1 MKILVIEDEKK
12 VAKFI
17 KIGLE
22 EERYSVD
29 NAYDGKEGLDMAL
42 SNHYDAILLDIMLPE
57 MSGYKVLEE
66 LRAAHRNL
74 PVLLITALNT
84 TQDKVN
90 GLDLGADDYISKP
103 FVLDELTARLRAI
116 LRRTT
121 DTHSTKM
128 QCGELIL
135 DSVSHIAYRN
145 EREIELTTKEYSLL
159 EFLMRNKNKIVSRST
174 ITQHVWRQ
182 DYDPESNI
190 IDVYIKRLRTK
201 IDGESEKKP
210 MIQSIRG
217 VGYRLKEQTL

>member
-17 KIGLE
+17 KVGLE

-42 SNHYDAILLDIMLPE
+42 SNHYDAILLDVMLPE

-121 DTHSTKM
+121 ETLSTKM

-135 DSVSHIAYRN
+135 DSFSHIA
-145 EREIELTTKEYSLL
+145 
-159 EFLMRNKNKIVSRST
+159 
-174 ITQHVWRQ
+174 
-182 DYDPESNI
+182 
-190 IDVYIKRLRTK
+190 
-201 IDGESEKKP
+201 
-210 MIQSIRG
+210 
-217 VGYRLKEQTL
+217 